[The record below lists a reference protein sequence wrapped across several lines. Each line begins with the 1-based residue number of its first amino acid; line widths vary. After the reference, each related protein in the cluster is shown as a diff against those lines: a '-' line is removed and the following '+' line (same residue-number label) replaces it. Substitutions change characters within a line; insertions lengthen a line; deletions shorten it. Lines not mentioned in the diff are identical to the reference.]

1 VDPRDVAAV
10 AVEALTPG
18 RYDGEVLTLTGPEL
32 LSVPDQAAQL
42 SAVLRREVGVV
53 DVPPDIAAQQLRAAG
68 LDEAIVTVA
77 IRGAEL
83 IRTGGEKTLTTD
95 VQRVLGRPAGTFRS
109 WLERHRAAF
118 G

>member
-1 VDPRDVAAV
+1 
-10 AVEALTPG
+10 
-18 RYDGEVLTLTGPEL
+18 
-32 LSVPDQAAQL
+32 
-42 SAVLRREVGVV
+42 
-53 DVPPDIAAQQLRAAG
+53 
-68 LDEAIVTVA
+68 VTVA